1 MEDQEYTQKELHG
14 VILGNLLEKEFR
26 IITVKVTQ
34 DLGKKMEVRL
44 RKCKKCLTK
53 T

>member
-1 MEDQEYTQKELHG
+1 MKDQGYTQEELHE

-26 IITVKVTQ
+26 IITVKVIQ
-34 DLGKKMEVRL
+34 DLGKKWRWDWENA
-44 RKCKKCLTK
+44 KKCLTK